1 MKKMLKRIA
10 AASAAVLVMT
20 TSIIGVEAASKN
32 NTGNSHYYNSNFR
45 HDLSRWGD
53 EGCYSAGYLLY
64 DAVSSKKASIVTY
77 CSNTAGS
84 TVYSFDYKEKG
95 KMVYKSDKVLNGKSY
110 EIVQNV
116 KNVTYFRFDYTP
128 KVGSKKL
135 NSYTRRISTDLKH

>member
-1 MKKMLKRIA
+1 MKIKKGDTVK
-10 AASAAVLVMT
+10 VL
-20 TSIIGVEAASKN
+20 S
-32 NTGNSHYYNSNFR
+32 GN
-45 HDLSRWGD
+45 D
-53 EGCYSAGYLLY
+53 
-64 DAVSSKKASIVTY
+64 
-77 CSNTAGS
+77 
-84 TVYSFDYKEKG
+84 KG